1 MCQPWPAT
9 FQELALG
16 TVLPKLSRMKL
27 LWVTLAHILIVAVLG
42 GGILL
47 LMAGKPALL
56 LGGLVVYA
64 LAFAKAGC
72 ASH

>member
-1 MCQPWPAT
+1 
-9 FQELALG
+9 
-16 TVLPKLSRMKL
+16 MKL
-27 LWVTLAHILIVAVLG
+27 LWVTLAHILIIALLG
-42 GGILL
+42 GGILM

-56 LGGLVVYA
+56 LGGIVVYT